1 MPSTSHPRTQEDRAT
16 RRADRTTI
24 ISIWSV
30 PVLVIG
36 QFAMLAIVP
45 VTLALIV
52 SLRHAHLR
60 GLRRWTVA
68 LAAAY
73 ATPLILWAIGP
84 ERAPSLSKD
93 MHPAFAALIVVAALA
108 AAAAFHLGRRRPSTT
123 GASSSERSD
132 FPATP

>member
-1 MPSTSHPRTQEDRAT
+1 MPSTSLPHSQEGSA
-16 RRADRTTI
+16 RRADRTAI
-24 ISIWSV
+24 ISIWAV

-60 GLRRWTVA
+60 GIRRWTVA

-93 MHPAFAALIVVAALA
+93 MHPVFAALIVVAALVA
-108 AAAAFHLGRRRPSTT
+108 GAAFHLGRRRPSTPI
-123 GASSSERSD
+123 R
-132 FPATP
+132 P